1 MIAVAILSIT
11 AAIECGIVFQ
21 HILRCNLAAWD
32 DWLEVSKKRSVA
44 LETVDVVLALLAIAG
59 RPTIKQGAP

>member
-32 DWLEVSKKRSVA
+32 EWVKERTVSSPNWSRTK
-44 LETVDVVLALLAIAG
+44 
-59 RPTIKQGAP
+59 

>member
-1 MIAVAILSIT
+1 MIAGAILSIT

-32 DWLEVSKKRSVA
+32 DWLEVSNKGA
-44 LETVDVVLALLAIAG
+44 LNERVFTDE
-59 RPTIKQGAP
+59 R

>member
-11 AAIECGIVFQ
+11 AAIEFGIVFQ

-32 DWLEVSKKRSVA
+32 EWLEVSKSSA
-44 LETVDVVLALLAIAG
+44 CG
-59 RPTIKQGAP
+59 RTMEIEDDDRR